1 MKKKV
6 LFILGPTAVGKT
18 YFSVRLAKALGGE
31 IISSDSVQIYKG
43 LDIGSAKVTKEE
55 MQGVTHH
62 AIDILQPQEEFSVY
76 EFVQYTRSKIDEII
90 SRGALPIVVGGTGLY
105 VKALTLGYNFGGA
118 QKDENLRA
126 SLEQLAKEK
135 GNEHLFQMLTEKDPE
150 MAKMTDKNNTVRLV
164 RALEIA
170 FGEGKKET
178 SEVDI
183 EPLVIALNRERS
195 LLYEDINKR
204 VDIMLANGLI
214 GEVENLKNRGLSKE
228 TQSMRA
234 IGYKEVLDFLDGELS
249 YEQMVEVLK
258 QHSRNYA
265 KRQLTF
271 LRGMENV
278 YFVDTE
284 DREKA
289 FQQILQLVQEWKKD

>member
-55 MQGVTHH
+55 MQGITHH

-76 EFVQYTRSKIDEII
+76 EFVQYTRNKIDEII
-90 SRGALPIVVGGTGLY
+90 ARGALPIVVGGTGLY

-126 SLEQLAKEK
+126 NLEQLAKEK

-150 MAKMTDKNNTVRLV
+150 MAKKTDKNNTVRLV

-170 FGEGKKET
+170 LGDGKKET
-178 SEVDI
+178 SDVDI

-195 LLYEDINKR
+195 LLYADINKR

-214 GEVENLKNRGLSKE
+214 DEVENLKKRGLSKE
-228 TQSMRA
+228 NQSMRA

-278 YFVDTE
+278 CFVDTE
-284 DREKA
+284 NRERA
-289 FQQILQLVQEWKKD
+289 FEQILQLVQEWKKD